1 MRKILVG
8 PLWFVGFDSLMEFVA
23 FIIAVAVA
31 YQAFKGYRLTKQK
44 TLLYVHFSFALLS
57 AGLLIDSFAGFL
69 GILARTLRG
78 AVAVTVVG
86 YAIYFLAQALA
97 YGILIFAY
105 VSQTGTMST
114 ASISLWI
121 APLLGSATL
130 QAAQGPPIKL
140 LGPLVEYHPV
150 SEILLLFLVFY
161 ITVQTGL
168 NYSAT
173 KDGNALLVFLG
184 FLLLALSHLLFIL
197 MPLGALLFAIG
208 HVLQLLGFVSLLAML
223 LRVTSS
229 K

>member
-1 MRKILVG
+1 MVG

-31 YQAFKGYRLTKQK
+31 YQAFKGYRLTKQR

-57 AGLLIDSFAGFL
+57 AGLLIDSLAGFL

-105 VSQTGTMST
+105 VSQTRTMGT

-121 APLLGSATL
+121 APLLGSVAL

-140 LGPLVEYHPV
+140 LGPLVEYHPI
-150 SEILLLFLVFY
+150 SEIMLLFLVFY
-161 ITVQTGL
+161 VTVQTGL

-173 KDGNALLVFLG
+173 KNSNALLVFLG
-184 FLLLALSHLLFIL
+184 FLLLAVSHLLFTL
-197 MPLGALLFAIG
+197 MPFGAVLFVIG

-223 LRVTSS
+223 LRVTST

>member
-1 MRKILVG
+1 
-8 PLWFVGFDSLMEFVA
+8 MEFVA
-23 FIIAVAVA
+23 FIIALAIA
-31 YQAFKGYRLTKQK
+31 YQAFKGYRLAKQR

-57 AGLLIDSFAGFL
+57 AGLLIDSLAGFL

-97 YGILIFAY
+97 YCILIFAY
-105 VSQTGTMST
+105 LSQTRTMST
-114 ASISLWI
+114 SSMLLSIT
-121 APLLGSATL
+121 PLLGSVTL

-150 SEILLLFLVFY
+150 SEIVLLFLVLY
-161 ITVQTGL
+161 ITVHTGL

-197 MPLGALLFAIG
+197 TPVGAVLFVIG

>member
-1 MRKILVG
+1 
-8 PLWFVGFDSLMEFVA
+8 
-23 FIIAVAVA
+23 
-31 YQAFKGYRLTKQK
+31 
-44 TLLYVHFSFALLS
+44 
-57 AGLLIDSFAGFL
+57 
-69 GILARTLRG
+69 LAHTLRG

-105 VSQTGTMST
+105 VSQTRTMGT

-121 APLLGSATL
+121 TPLLGSVAL

-140 LGPLVEYHPV
+140 LGPLVEYHPI
-150 SEILLLFLVFY
+150 SEIMLLFLVFY
-161 ITVQTGL
+161 VTVQTGL

-173 KDGNALLVFLG
+173 KNSNALLVFLG
-184 FLLLALSHLLFIL
+184 FLLLAVSHLLFTL
-197 MPLGALLFAIG
+197 MPFGAVLFVIG

-223 LRVTSS
+223 LRVTST